1 MWAAYLNK
9 IDIVKYLV
17 NHKSI
22 DINLVNENRRNALH
36 FAVLKPKK
44 KSNNVNDKSNNVN
57 NNKKTEEVVQLLL
70 DKGIL
75 KDIPDINGNT
85 PISLAI
91 KNKYLN
97 IILLLVKNHVTLSK
111 KNIEEIKKLNND
123 ELITRLIKIIN
134 DPKPTIRNKIV
145 VQEFGNKFQNIYT
158 NQNKLVLELYKQLPS
173 NKQKRVMNYL
183 REKHNSTGQ
192 TSQPSSPET
201 QQTPSILK
209 RLTGLKLFSGGNMQ
223 HKYNG
228 RTYKVRVGPKGG
240 KYILVNKQKKY
251 L

>member
-1 MWAAYLNK
+1 MLAAYLNE

-17 NHKSI
+17 DHQSI

-44 KSNNVNDKSNNVN
+44 KSNNVN

-70 DKGIL
+70 NKGIL

-91 KNKYLN
+91 INKYLN

-111 KNIEEIKKLNND
+111 KNIEEIKELSNRN
-123 ELITRLIKIIN
+123 LITRLIKIIS
-134 DPKPTIRNKIV
+134 DPKPTNRNTMV
-145 VQEFGNKFQNIYT
+145 VKEFGNKFQNMYT

-173 NKQKRVMNYL
+173 NKQERVMKYL

-192 TSQPSSPET
+192 TSQPSSPEK
-201 QQTPSILK
+201 QQTQGFLNILNP
-209 RLTGLKLFSGGNMQ
+209 FSGGNIQ

-251 L
+251 I